1 MFVLLVMIHFI
12 LFLFYVILPILW
24 VIMLLAGVTA
34 QGRPALHLHAMD
46 LRSRHRHTADNLVI
60 K

>member
-1 MFVLLVMIHFI
+1 MFVLLVMIH
-12 LFLFYVILPILW
+12 FLFYVILPILW